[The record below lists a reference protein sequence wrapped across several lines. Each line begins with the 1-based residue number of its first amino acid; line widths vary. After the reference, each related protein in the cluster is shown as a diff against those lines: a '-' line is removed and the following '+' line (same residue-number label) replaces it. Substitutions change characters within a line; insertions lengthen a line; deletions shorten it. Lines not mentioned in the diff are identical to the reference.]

1 MRIIHKCIVHLKKFN
16 MRFLILLILIMLCES
31 ALFIGC
37 DQRMEQSIMQ
47 VVTPSESSIEKAKSA
62 MQRVNERRTEVY
74 QKAEKAGDFSTILTS
89 SEDIFR
95 EELGFRKGLWVDLV
109 EIYREENLENAT
121 LLEGLEN
128 LQDAFAEKLTE
139 GTLGMF
145 YFEYLRSFDE
155 LIIEYLRLSFDFPE
169 KNEKELLTLFRES
182 VNNRQISIV
191 FP

>member
-1 MRIIHKCIVHLKKFN
+1 MNYPHKCIVHLKKYN
-16 MRFLILLILIMLCES
+16 MRFLILIMLCES
-31 ALFIGC
+31 AFLIGC

-47 VVTPSESSIEKAKSA
+47 VVVPSESSIEKARSA
-62 MQRVNERRTEVY
+62 MKKVNERRTEA
-74 QKAEKAGDFSTILTS
+74 QQRAEKTGNFSTILTS

-109 EIYREENLENAT
+109 EIYRQENLENAT
-121 LLEGLEN
+121 LLEVLEN

-145 YFEYLRSFDE
+145 YFQYISSFDE
-155 LIIEYLRLSFDFPE
+155 IIIEYLRLSFDFPE
-169 KNEKELLTLFRES
+169 KSEKDLLTLFRES
-182 VNNRQISIV
+182 VNDRKISIV